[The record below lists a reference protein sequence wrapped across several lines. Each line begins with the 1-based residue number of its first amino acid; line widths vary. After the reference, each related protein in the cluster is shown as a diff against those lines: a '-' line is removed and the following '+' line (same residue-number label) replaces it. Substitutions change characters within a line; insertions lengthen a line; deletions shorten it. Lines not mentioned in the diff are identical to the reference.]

1 MIEDSSPFSLA
12 HKRFITAGN
21 VRVRIFKVKAPEV
34 DKVIRA
40 TAAFFRVLDF
50 FDPYQK
56 EIGYDVWKL
65 RCTLLYG
72 LARFDHPAL
81 EMLRIS
87 DEVIRKCAS
96 LPACKE
102 VIQQLRATLERL
114 MLKPENPKIE
124 KVIKILDNANEEIA
138 IFAMMAMRKS
148 FGSHLISE
156 ALDEA
161 GLAKEVLTSIEEAR
175 SATSRSLIV
184 PGTCKYLSPRAF
196 SELFRLGRFS
206 EIAVLL
212 YADERF
218 HEKARV
224 ALPACGTLSRNVGK
238 RDYNVEEVA
247 SPTDETE
254 GENEADQQIS
264 EALFEAGGVLHDS
277 DGSGVRSRY
286 VVADDGKG
294 FFVPERENLRVL
306 RKGSGLALA
315 FARPV
320 ELVEGDFAILQ
331 RGDNE
336 ALLDADDDAGTFP
349 ADLDATHV
357 WRLPLQALLQTMS
370 PAEVG
375 HLMVETGLI
384 SSAPGGQSIT
394 SWADGDT
401 YGPGSPE
408 TMLALVKV
416 LVGESRLETIQGA
429 EESARLWFSD
439 LTRIRSGRQQGGM
452 RIRREI
458 DALLEDAVSGLSDVA
473 DGTELKLPNGVR
485 MDIRLIAIV
494 GDRIRKVPQ
503 HALYKPV

>member
-12 HKRFITAGN
+12 HERFMTADD

-34 DKVIRA
+34 EKVIRA
-40 TAAFFRVLDF
+40 TAAFFQLLDF
-50 FDPYQK
+50 SDSYQK

-81 EMLRIS
+81 EMVRIS

-102 VIQQLRATLERL
+102 AIQELRSTLERL
-114 MLKPENPKIE
+114 VLNPENPKIE
-124 KVIKILDNANEEIA
+124 KVVKILDNANNEIA

-156 ALDEA
+156 ALEEA
-161 GLAKEVLTSIEEAR
+161 GLAAEVLTSIDEAR
-175 SATSRSLIV
+175 CATSRSLIV

-206 EIAVLL
+206 QIAVLL
-212 YADERF
+212 YTGERF
-218 HEKARV
+218 HEKSRV
-224 ALPACGTLSRNVGK
+224 ALPACGMLGRNVGK
-238 RDYNVEEVA
+238 PDYEVEEVA
-247 SPTDETE
+247 SPIDETE

-264 EALFEAGGVLHDS
+264 EALFEAGGALHDS

-286 VVADDGKG
+286 VVGDDGKG
-294 FFVPERENLRVL
+294 FFVPEEEKLRVL

-336 ALLDADDDAGTFP
+336 SLLDADDDEGTFP
-349 ADLDATHV
+349 AELDATHV
-357 WRLPLQALLQTMS
+357 WRLPLQALLQTLS

-394 SWADGDT
+394 NWADGET
-401 YGPGSPE
+401 YGPGSSE

-416 LVGESRLETIQGA
+416 LAGEGKLETILGT
-429 EESARLWFSD
+429 EESARHWFSD

-458 DALLEDAVSGLSDVA
+458 DALLEEAVSRLSDVA

-485 MDIRLIAIV
+485 MDIRLIALV

-503 HALYKPV
+503 HALCKPV